1 MSMSFESVPFP
12 HERARHE
19 SVASTSSF
27 CDDTFYPSSFDVPT
41 TSFQMNPLSSHPP
54 RTPRTSII
62 SNTSK
67 VHAPEMYS
75 LPEKT
80 ELQSVAASLEEDVV
94 EVEEN
99 TAKKEAVSRIRNEE
113 IWREILKTTVG
124 RDKAFKLMQYSL
136 KVYLLFHSSVMA
148 TGFMRNRGRPV
159 WELELVKRL
168 EETVSGFSLTRRCLI
183 MFDWLTPLTSI
194 QAQQSVPF
202 SLDTSPSKSLSK
214 PKPKPIL
221 HSLLHAPPL
230 VLLGLLNGF
239 ADDVYTF
246 SRLGL
251 LGGKAGQRA
260 GKFADWC
267 WLLSTL
273 AALVEN
279 NVEMAMVSQHQR
291 EVESRLYTESMAGAT
306 AKSQPTNTKIDDT
319 ELQRLNLKM
328 YWLQV
333 TRTKL
338 LMDLVFV
345 SYDVFQFKR
354 AKAPV
359 QALTGLTA
367 AALSTAKLYDRHKN
381 ALVKTIS
388 AGFSI

>member
-1 MSMSFESVPFP
+1 MSFESVPFP
-12 HERARHE
+12 HPRERHE

-27 CDDTFYPSSFDVPT
+27 RDDSFYPSSFEVPA

-62 SNTSK
+62 ANNTGAK
-67 VHAPEMYS
+67 VYPTAEYNYA
-75 LPEKT
+75 EKS
-80 ELQSVAASLEEDVV
+80 EEQNVDAEEEEDVV
-94 EVEEN
+94 EAEEER
-99 TAKKEAVSRIRNEE
+99 ARGGRVRNEE
-113 IWREILKTTVG
+113 IWREMLKTTVG
-124 RDKAFKLMQYSL
+124 RDKAVKLMQYSL
-136 KVYLLFHSSVMA
+136 KVYLLFHTTAMA
-148 TGFMRNRGRPV
+148 SGFMRKRGRPS

-168 EETVSGFSLTRRCLI
+168 ERTVAGFSLTRRCLI
-183 MFDWLTPLTSI
+183 LFDWLEPLTSI
-194 QAQQSVPF
+194 QAQQAAPLTFDS
-202 SLDTSPSKSLSK
+202 SSPSKSK

-230 VLLGLLNGF
+230 VLLGLLNGI
-239 ADDVYTF
+239 ADDVHTF
-246 SRLGL
+246 AKLGL
-251 LGGKAGQRA
+251 LGSRAGQRA
-260 GKFADWC
+260 GRFADWC

-279 NVEMAMVSQHQR
+279 NVEMAMVGQHQG
-291 EVESRLYTESMAGAT
+291 EVESRLYAESMSGAT
-306 AKSQPTNTKIDDT
+306 AKSTPTNTKIDDT
-319 ELQRLNLKM
+319 ELQRLNQKM

-354 AKAPV
+354 AKAPM

-381 ALVKTIS
+381 ALVKTLS
-388 AGFSI
+388 AGLTL